1 MKSVSSKIYDKKYY
15 LTVCPG
21 SEEFKE
27 SGGKKLHLRL
37 EKLLQQITID
47 KSTKILD
54 VGCGRGDI
62 ALYLGR
68 NSEEAIGI
76 DYSKEA
82 IELAD
87 SIKENFPLAIRKKVH
102 FKVMNIKT
110 LSFPDNYFDVV
121 ICIDVLEHLYKD
133 EVKQAMR
140 EIKRVL
146 KNNGVLFVHTGTNR
160 ILHDYTY
167 RYYIY
172 PLNKLITKIDSFIR
186 GVTYDSL
193 PEDPRTVDEKR
204 QHVNEPT
211 YFYLKNLFSKFKF
224 EGKIKTEIGYIKP
237 VKSVKTIIYNFLIA
251 FYPLSAIYPFSVI
264 FGWVFICK
272 LKNNKQ

>member
-1 MKSVSSKIYDKKYY
+1 MKSINPKIYDKNYY
-15 LTVCPG
+15 LTICPG

-27 SGGKKLHLRL
+27 SGGKKLHPRL
-37 EKLLQQITID
+37 EKLLQQIIID

-62 ALYLGR
+62 TLYLGR
-68 NSEEAIGI
+68 NAKEAVGIDYSEEAI
-76 DYSKEA
+76 K
-82 IELAD
+82 LAN
-87 SIKENFPLAIRKKVH
+87 STKKNFPLTIREKVY
-102 FKVMNIKT
+102 FKVMNVRT
-110 LSFPDNYFDVV
+110 LSFPDNYFDIVV
-121 ICIDVLEHLYKD
+121 CIDVLEHLYRE
-133 EVKQAMR
+133 EVEKAMR

-146 KNNGVLFVHTGTNR
+146 KKDGILFIHTGTNK

-167 RYYIY
+167 RYYIF
-172 PLNKLITKIDSFIR
+172 PFNKLITKIDGFIK
-186 GVTYDSL
+186 GYAYNSL
-193 PEDPRTVDEKR
+193 PKDPRTIDEKK

-237 VKSVKTIIYNFLIA
+237 IKSIKTIIYNAAIA
-251 FYPLSAIYPFSVI
+251 FYPLSTIYPFSII

-272 LKNNKQ
+272 LKNNK

>member
-27 SGGKKLHLRL
+27 SGGKKLHPRL
-37 EKLLQQITID
+37 KKLLQQIKID

-62 ALYLGR
+62 ALYLGKDAKEAVGIDY
-68 NSEEAIGI
+68 SEEAI
-76 DYSKEA
+76 K
-82 IELAD
+82 LAN
-87 SIKENFPLAIRKKVH
+87 STKKNFPLAMRKKVY
-102 FKVMNIKT
+102 FRFMNVKK
-110 LSFPDNYFDVV
+110 LSFPDNYFDIV
-121 ICIDVLEHLYKD
+121 ICIDVLEHLYK
-133 EVKQAMR
+133 EEAKKAMG

-146 KNNGVLFVHTGTNR
+146 KKDGILFIHTGTNK

-167 RYYIY
+167 KYYIY
-172 PLNKLITKIDSFIR
+172 PLNKLITRIDRFIK
-186 GVTYDSL
+186 GFPYDFL
-193 PEDPRTVDEKR
+193 PKDPRTVDEKR

-211 YFYLKNLFSKFKF
+211 HFYLKNLFSEFKF
-224 EGKIKTEIGYIKP
+224 EGKIKTEIGYVKP
-237 VKSVKTIIYNFLIA
+237 IRSIKTIIYNAIIA
-251 FYPLSAIYPFSVI
+251 LYPLSAIYPLSVI

-272 LKNNKQ
+272 LKNNK